1 MKPSARHPEA
11 MSANVVLETEGLTRR
26 FGDAVAVDGLSLR
39 VREGEVYGFLG
50 PNGAGKTTS
59 IRMMAGLLRPT
70 SGAVRVMGRE
80 VRVDDAEAR
89 RLLGVCPQENVLYP
103 ELTAR
108 ENLEYAAALFGVPRR
123 ERRARADA
131 LLARLGLAEKAKAR
145 ASSLSGGMKRRLT
158 LALALVHDPP
168 VVVLDEPEAGL
179 DPQTRVAVR
188 EAVRELARE
197 RTIVLTSH
205 NMDEVER
212 LAHRV
217 GIVDHGRLVAEGTP
231 DELKARLGAV
241 DVLEVALARGDPARV
256 AGALKEA
263 TPDLTWEGSVL
274 TLRGRDLARRLPDL
288 LARVA
293 AEGAAVADVR
303 YRGTTLEDVFIQ
315 LTGRGLRE

>member
-1 MKPSARHPEA
+1 MCAT
-11 MSANVVLETEGLTRR
+11 VVLETEGLTRR
-26 FGDAVAVDGLSLR
+26 FGETLAVDGLDLQ

-70 SGAVRVMGRE
+70 SGRVRVQGRE

-89 RLLGVCPQENVLYP
+89 RLLGLCPQENVLYP

-131 LLARLGLAEKAKAR
+131 LLARLGLSEKAKAR
-145 ASSLSGGMKRRLT
+145 ASGLSGGMKRRLT
-158 LALALVHDPP
+158 LGLALVHDPP

-188 EAVRELARE
+188 EVVRELG
-197 RTIVLTSH
+197 RTKTVVLTSH

-212 LAHRV
+212 LADRV

-231 DELKARLGAV
+231 QELKARLGAV
-241 DVLEVALARGDPARV
+241 EVLEVTLARGDATRV
-256 AGALKEA
+256 AGALKESA
-263 TPDLTWEGSVL
+263 PDLAWEGQTL
-274 TLRGRDLARRLPDL
+274 TLRGRDLARRLPEL

-293 AEGAAVADVR
+293 GEDAAVADVR
-303 YRGTTLEDVFIQ
+303 YRGTTLEDVFIE